1 MKTHRASH
9 VCPFCDFVQ
18 NGHPVAEQGTFVAK
32 HDSYPVSRGHTLLIP
47 KRHVET
53 FFALNEDELKD
64 FFDLLL
70 EIRQMIEHEFGPDG
84 FNVGVN
90 IGAAAG
96 QTIAHL
102 HIHVIP
108 RYVGDVGNPRGGVRG
123 VIPGRADYPSDDA
136 DLADL
141 FPQEEYLG

>member
-1 MKTHRASH
+1 MNKHRGGD
-9 VCPFCDFVQ
+9 VCPFCDFIR
-18 NGHPVAEQGTFVAK
+18 NGRPLAEQGTFVAK
-32 HDSYPVSRGHTLLIP
+32 YDSYPVSRGHTLLIP

-53 FFALNEDELKD
+53 FFGLNEDELKD

-70 EIRQMIEHEFGPDG
+70 EVRQIIGRKFDPDG

-90 IGAAAG
+90 VGAAAG

-108 RYVGDVGNPRGGVRG
+108 RYFGDVQSPRGGVRG
-123 VIPGRADYPSDDA
+123 VIPDRANYPSEDA
-136 DLADL
+136 GPSSSLL
-141 FPQEEYLG
+141 GEERLG

>member
-1 MKTHRASH
+1 MNKHRGGP

-18 NGHPVAEQGTFVAK
+18 NGHPVAEQATFVAK

-53 FFALNEDELKD
+53 FFALTEDELKD

-70 EIRQMIEHEFGPDG
+70 TVRQTIDREFGPDG

-108 RYVGDVGNPRGGVRG
+108 RYTGDVENPRGGVRG
-123 VIPGRADYPSDDA
+123 VIPGQADYPSDDPNPS
-136 DLADL
+136 DL
-141 FPQEEYLG
+141 FWQEENLG